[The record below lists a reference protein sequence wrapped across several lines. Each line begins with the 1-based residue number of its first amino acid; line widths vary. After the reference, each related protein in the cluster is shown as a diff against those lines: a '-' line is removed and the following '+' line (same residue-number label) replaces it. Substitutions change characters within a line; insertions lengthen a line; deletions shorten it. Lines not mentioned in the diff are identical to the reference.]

1 MADMQI
7 ASQVG
12 LAWDVYVAD
21 PEPTLDTDLPP
32 GATQRVFSPTSATLI
47 FGERDAVLV
56 DALLTVA
63 QANALADWVAG
74 HGKNLKAVYV
84 THAHADHWFGL
95 SVILERFPQ
104 ARAFALPPVVERMHT
119 THTPQFIAGWR
130 TRFRGKLPE
139 TLVYPEPLAGGRL
152 ELEGHEL
159 VAIEVGHTDTDLTTI
174 LHVPDIGLVV
184 AGDAAYND
192 VHQFLAESDH
202 PQRVE
207 WIAALDTIEALR
219 PRAVIA
225 GHKRAG
231 RADDPR
237 IVEETRQYIR
247 DFDRIAASSATAREL
262 YDHVLALYPD
272 RVNPGAVWASA
283 VALKKPADA
292 VT

>member
-1 MADMQI
+1 MTDKQAP
-7 ASQVG
+7 
-12 LAWDVYVAD
+12 LAWDVYVTD
-21 PEPTLDTDLPP
+21 PEPTLDKDLPP

-63 QANALADWVAG
+63 QAEALADWVAG
-74 HGKNLKAVYV
+74 HGRNLTAVYV
-84 THAHADHWFGL
+84 THAHGDHWFGL

-104 ARAFALPPVVERMHT
+104 ARAFALPAVVERMRK
-119 THTPQFIAGWR
+119 THTPELVAMWQA
-130 TRFRGKLPE
+130 RFGGKLPE
-139 TLVYPEPLAGGRL
+139 TLVYPEPLADARL

-159 VAIEVGHTDTDLTTI
+159 VAIEVGHTDTDVTTI

-202 PQRVE
+202 ERRAE
-207 WIAALDTIEALR
+207 WLAALDTIAALR

-237 IVEETRQYIR
+237 IVEETRKYIR
-247 DFDRIAASSATAREL
+247 DFDEIADSAATAREL
-262 YDHVLALYPD
+262 YDRVLALYPD

-283 VALKKPADA
+283 LALKPDGANGA
-292 VT
+292 R